1 MSKYYE
7 TKGTAQA
14 FHIHMA
20 VLTFTFSEEKFW
32 LSFGKLTNTHRLIYF
47 MCHYGKH
54 VTPLNL
60 ILGVS
65 LLSWNKL
72 SYNMFHVKISAMFE
86 SDIT

>member
-1 MSKYYE
+1 MTNFTCSIVIICTLHITASYWCMSKYYE

-47 MCHYGKH
+47 MCHYGEH
-54 VTPLNL
+54 ITPLNL

-65 LLSWNKL
+65 
-72 SYNMFHVKISAMFE
+72 
-86 SDIT
+86 